1 MFVVK
6 SEDWY
11 VKFDRWNKRVERVE
25 EATQFKTKKI
35 AEHAVKELIRN
46 NWAEISIEELSE

>member
-1 MFVVK
+1 MFVIK

-11 VKFDRWNKRVERVE
+11 VKFDRWNKRVETAE
-25 EATQFKTKKI
+25 EATHFKTKKI

-46 NWAEISIEELSE
+46 N